1 MLKKVK
7 YIFCKSLE
15 LKKGIRYKLTKI
27 LVNITLAK
35 LAGAF
40 ITAILIA
47 SIKYTLSG
55 ELNIHLENYLENF
68 SFALLAWFIKTIFT
82 DFLSDYFK
90 LKGVNLSLQN
100 ILYSEETL
108 KMGDNTILSQ
118 SKPKLYCAMDSDDNL
133 GSKSPNPL
141 DKGKGIDLNDNPN
154 YPGGTNNNYG
164 ASDSDNKRLDK
175 GKGIDRSTHPYYD
188 GFKNQRIDEF
198 KNQAND
204 ESLAVSDQKKPFAIW
219 SKLNPGLDPQEAFFP
234 KRVNPGP
241 GFNVPGGVVPIRD
254 DICKHID
261 YNSHILNQF
270 KNMDLATA
278 IRQRDNYGKYIEA
291 INAKID
297 HAKKTFAKIPE
308 TPTTEYEYRLKAQ
321 IISDIEKWNNDII
334 RSEAR
339 ATLLN
344 SRVEF
349 IQIEVGKESNNKS

>member
-1 MLKKVK
+1 MSVTYKLKKV
-7 YIFCKSLE
+7 
-15 LKKGIRYKLTKI
+15 

-35 LAGAF
+35 LGGA
-40 ITAILIA
+40 IVTAILIA

-55 ELNIHLENYLENF
+55 ELNIHLENYLENV

-82 DFLSDYFK
+82 DLLSDYFK
-90 LKGVNLSLQN
+90 LKGINLSLQN

-108 KMGDNTILSQ
+108 KMGDNTLLSQ
-118 SKPKLYCAMDSDDNL
+118 SKPKLYCAMDSEDNL

-141 DKGKGIDLNDNPN
+141 DKGKGIDLNENQDHPEGTSNNSGGYDN
-154 YPGGTNNNYG
+154 
-164 ASDSDNKRLDK
+164 DNKPLNK
-175 GKGIDRSTHPYYD
+175 GKGIDRSTHPFYD
-188 GFKNQRIDEF
+188 RFKIQANDEF
-198 KNQAND
+198 KNEAND
-204 ESLAVSDQKKPFAIW
+204 GSQAGSDQKKPFAIW

-291 INAKID
+291 INAKLD
-297 HAKKTFAKIPE
+297 HATKTLAKIPE
-308 TPTTEYEYRLKAQ
+308 TPTTEYEYRLKTQ
-321 IISDIEKWNNDII
+321 ILSDIEKWNNDKI

-349 IQIEVGKESNNKS
+349 IQVEVGKNSNNKP

>member
-1 MLKKVK
+1 MWITYIVK
-7 YIFCKSLE
+7 
-15 LKKGIRYKLTKI
+15 KI

-35 LAGAF
+35 LGGAI
-40 ITAILIA
+40 ITAILIS
-47 SIKYTLSG
+47 SIKYSLSG
-55 ELNIHLENYLENF
+55 ELNIHLENYLENV

-100 ILYSEETL
+100 ILYGEETL
-108 KMGDNTILSQ
+108 KMGDNTLLSQ
-118 SKPKLYCAMDSDDNL
+118 SKPKLYCAMESYEDL
-133 GSKSPNPL
+133 GSKSPKPL
-141 DKGKGIDLNDNPN
+141 DKGKGIDLKDNTN
-154 YPGGTNNNYG
+154 YTGESSHNSGV
-164 ASDSDNKRLDK
+164 SDNDTKPLNK
-175 GKGIDRSTHPYYD
+175 GKGIDRSTHPWYDAFKNKTND
-188 GFKNQRIDEF
+188 GFKNPG
-198 KNQAND
+198 ND
-204 ESLAVSDQKKPFAIW
+204 GSQVGSDQKKPFAIW
-219 SKLNPGLDPQEAFFP
+219 SQLNPGLDPQEAFFP

-291 INAKID
+291 INAKLD
-297 HAKKTFAKIPE
+297 HATKTLAKIPE

-321 IISDIEKWNNDII
+321 ILSDLEKWNNDII
-334 RSEAR
+334 RSQAR

-349 IQIEVGKESNNKS
+349 IQIEIGKEESNNKS